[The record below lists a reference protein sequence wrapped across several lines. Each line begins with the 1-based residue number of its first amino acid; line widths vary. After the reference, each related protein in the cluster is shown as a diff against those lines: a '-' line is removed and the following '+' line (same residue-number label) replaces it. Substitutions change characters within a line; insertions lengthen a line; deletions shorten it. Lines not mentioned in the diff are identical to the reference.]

1 MNENAKT
8 ADTVRERERER
19 ERELHFINRKCGFV
33 QQPDTHTISLEKI
46 NILIKVA
53 RLNL

>member
-1 MNENAKT
+1 MKETAENL
-8 ADTVRERERER
+8 VRV
-19 ERELHFINRKCGFV
+19 HTH
-33 QQPDTHTISLEKI
+33 THTISLEKI

>member
-8 ADTVRERERER
+8 VDTVREI
-19 ERELHFINRKCGFV
+19 HFINRKCGFV
-33 QQPDTHTISLEKI
+33 QQLDTHTISLEKI

>member
-8 ADTVRERERER
+8 ADTVRERER